1 MSATPVY
8 RDSDPRRPTRRQVLE
23 LYTAGVRP
31 SVIAE
36 QLGITRQR
44 VYQHLL
50 LLRQAGEIPETTPLP
65 KEEMA

>member
-1 MSATPVY
+1 MNATPVY

-36 QLGITRQR
+36 QLSITRQR

-50 LLRQAGEIPETTPLP
+50 LLRKTGELPETTPSG
-65 KEEMA
+65 KEEAS